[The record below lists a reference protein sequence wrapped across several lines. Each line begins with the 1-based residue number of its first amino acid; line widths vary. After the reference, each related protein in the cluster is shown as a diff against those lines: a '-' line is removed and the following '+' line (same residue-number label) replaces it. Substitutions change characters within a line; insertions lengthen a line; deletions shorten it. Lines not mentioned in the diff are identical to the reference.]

1 MQCTVHIKTVPFFHI
16 IDNFKS
22 QKISFKAVKE
32 NPNDLDIVSDH
43 FKTQEMCNN
52 AVSEDPYYLQY
63 VNDCFVMSEQAK
75 YGLKPLIEM
84 MIIRW

>member
-1 MQCTVHIKTVPFFHI
+1 MQSAVHIKTVPFFHI

-32 NPNDLDIVSDH
+32 TQMIWILSDH
-43 FKTQEMCNN
+43 FKTQEMCNK
-52 AVSEDPYYLQY
+52 AVSEDPYCLQY